1 MMNKSPQTLL
11 AEIQANSGLGQTALA
26 TLLGIAQPT
35 VSRILS
41 GRVDCRGSTLTA
53 IQQLH
58 KKFRRRQQQA
68 AVNGG
73 INA

>member
-11 AEIQANSGLGQTALA
+11 AEIQANSGLGQCALA

-35 VSRILS
+35 VSRILN
-41 GRVDCRGSTLTA
+41 GKADCRGSTLTA

-58 KKFRRRQQQA
+58 RKTKRKKTA
-68 AVNGG
+68 HVEGG
-73 INA
+73 VSE

>member
-11 AEIQANSGLGQTALA
+11 AEIQANSGLGQCALA

-41 GRVDCRGSTLTA
+41 GKADSRGSTLTA

-58 KKFRRRQQQA
+58 KKVRRKKTVPVA
-68 AVNGG
+68 GG
-73 INA
+73 ISE